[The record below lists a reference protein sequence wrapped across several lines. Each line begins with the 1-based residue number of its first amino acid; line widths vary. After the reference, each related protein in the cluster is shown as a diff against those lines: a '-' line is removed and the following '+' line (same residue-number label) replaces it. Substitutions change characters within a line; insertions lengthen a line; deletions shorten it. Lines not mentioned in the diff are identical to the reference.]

1 MDEET
6 EKALQRIKQALARD
20 RMARVISFPT
30 GRVQSKNSGGQA
42 NAEILSFRKHQTN
55 VADKLDSNDN

>member
-30 GRVQSKNSGGQA
+30 GRVQSKSSGEQV
-42 NAEILSFRKHQTN
+42 NAEILSFREHQTK